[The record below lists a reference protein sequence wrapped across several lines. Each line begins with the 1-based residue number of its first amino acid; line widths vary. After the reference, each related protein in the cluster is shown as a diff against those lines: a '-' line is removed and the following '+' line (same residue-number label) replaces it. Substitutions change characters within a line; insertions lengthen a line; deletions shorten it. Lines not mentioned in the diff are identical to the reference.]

1 MNYQRLNILTIG
13 LVLILVPANVLH
25 LVPWWSLLLLLLL
38 YLIVLGWGVFDIGS
52 QFFMPTFWKGKQGEV
67 SFTFDDGPD
76 PEVTPKV
83 LEVLREANLKA
94 AFFVIGRNAEK
105 HPELLQQIIAEG
117 HVGGNHT
124 YNHDYVFSKSAAE
137 KQVAEG
143 QEAIEKVIGKKP
155 KYFRPP
161 FGVMTPE
168 IASAIRKEK
177 CAVIGWDLRSQDG
190 RIRTKEATIKRVKN
204 NLKNATVLL
213 FHDTNPTTPDAL
225 REIIH
230 LCRKSG
236 IEIVSIPE
244 QSGIK
249 PYAQSICHQ

>member
-1 MNYQRLNILTIG
+1 MNFQRLNILTFG
-13 LVLILVPANVLH
+13 LVLILVPAGVLGFIS
-25 LVPWWSLLLLLLL
+25 WQQMLLLIPV
-38 YLIVLGWGVFDIGS
+38 YLIILGWGVFDIGS
-52 QFFMPTFWKGKQGEV
+52 QFFIPTFWKGKKGEV

-83 LEVLREANLKA
+83 LDVLREANVKA
-94 AFFVIGRNAEK
+94 AFFVIGRIAEK
-105 HPELLQQIIAEG
+105 HPELVRQMVSEG
-117 HVGGNHT
+117 HAVGNHT
-124 YNHDYVFSKSAAE
+124 YNHDYVFSKAAAE
-137 KQVAEG
+137 KQVTEG
-143 QEAIEKVIGKKP
+143 QEVIEKIIGKKP

-190 RIRTKEATIKRVKN
+190 RIRTKEATINRVKSH
-204 NLKNATVLL
+204 LKKSTVLL

-230 LCRKSG
+230 LCKQNGMKIVSLPDQSG
-236 IEIVSIPE
+236 IE
-244 QSGIK
+244 
-249 PYAQSICHQ
+249 PYHV

>member
-1 MNYQRLNILTIG
+1 MNFQRLNILAIG
-13 LVLILVPANVLH
+13 FILILLPAISLGFIS
-25 LVPWWSLLLLLLL
+25 WKILLLL
-38 YLIVLGWGVFDIGS
+38 IVTYSITLGWGVFDIGS
-52 QFFMPTFWKGKQGEV
+52 QFFIPTFWKGKKGEV

-83 LEVLREANLKA
+83 LDVLREANVKA
-94 AFFVIGRNAEK
+94 AFFVIGRIAEK
-105 HPELLQQIIAEG
+105 HPELVRQMVSEG
-117 HVGGNHT
+117 HAVGNHT
-124 YNHDYVFSKSAAE
+124 YNHDYVFSKAAAE
-137 KQVAEG
+137 KQVTEG
-143 QEAIEKVIGKKP
+143 QEVIEKIIGKKP

-190 RIRTKEATIKRVKN
+190 RIRTKEATINRVKSH
-204 NLKNATVLL
+204 LKKSTVLL

-230 LCRKSG
+230 LCKQNGMKIVSLPDQSG
-236 IEIVSIPE
+236 IE
-244 QSGIK
+244 
-249 PYAQSICHQ
+249 PYHV

>member
-1 MNYQRLNILTIG
+1 MNFQRLNILAFG
-13 LVLILVPANVLH
+13 FVLILAPAIVLGF
-25 LVPWWSLLLLLLL
+25 VPWEILLLLFLV
-38 YLIVLGWGVFDIGS
+38 YSITLGWGVFDIGS
-52 QFFMPTFWKGKQGEV
+52 QFFVPTFWRGAKGTV

-76 PEVTPKV
+76 PEVTSKV
-83 LEVLREANLKA
+83 LDVLREAHVKA

-105 HPELLQQIIAEG
+105 HPQLLKQIMDEG
-117 HVGGNHT
+117 HVIGNHT

-137 KQVAEG
+137 KQVTDG
-143 QEAIEKVIGKKP
+143 SDIIQGIIGKKP

-168 IASAIRKEK
+168 IARAVKKEN

-190 RIRTKEATIKRVKN
+190 RIRTKEATIKRVGS
-204 NLKNATVLL
+204 NLDKSTVLL

-230 LCRKSG
+230 LCRQNGMK
-236 IEIVSIPE
+236 IVSLPE
-244 QSGIK
+244 QSGIE
-249 PYAQSICHQ
+249 PYHA

>member
-1 MNYQRLNILTIG
+1 MNFQRLNILTFG
-13 LVLILVPANVLH
+13 LVLILVPAGVLGFIS
-25 LVPWWSLLLLLLL
+25 WQQMLLLIPV
-38 YLIVLGWGVFDIGS
+38 YLIILGWGVFDIGS
-52 QFFMPTFWKGKQGEV
+52 QFFIPTFWKGKKGEV

-83 LEVLREANLKA
+83 LDVLREANVKA
-94 AFFVIGRNAEK
+94 VFFVIGRIAEK
-105 HPELLQQIIAEG
+105 HPELVRQMVSEG
-117 HVGGNHT
+117 HAVGNHT
-124 YNHDYVFSKSAAE
+124 YNHDYVFSKAAAE
-137 KQVAEG
+137 KQVTEG
-143 QEAIEKVIGKKP
+143 QEVIEKIIGKKP

-190 RIRTKEATIKRVKN
+190 RIRTKEATINRVKSH
-204 NLKNATVLL
+204 LKKSTVLL

-230 LCRKSG
+230 LCKQNGMKIVSLPDQSG
-236 IEIVSIPE
+236 IE
-244 QSGIK
+244 
-249 PYAQSICHQ
+249 PYHV

>member
-1 MNYQRLNILTIG
+1 LNFQRLNILTFG
-13 LVLILVPANVLH
+13 LVLILVPAGVLGFIS
-25 LVPWWSLLLLLLL
+25 WQQMLLLIPV
-38 YLIVLGWGVFDIGS
+38 YLIILGWGVFDIGS
-52 QFFMPTFWKGKQGEV
+52 QFFIPTFWKGKKGEV

-83 LEVLREANLKA
+83 LDVLREANVKA
-94 AFFVIGRNAEK
+94 AFFVIGRIAEK
-105 HPELLQQIIAEG
+105 HPELVRQMVSEG
-117 HVGGNHT
+117 HAVGNHT
-124 YNHDYVFSKSAAE
+124 YNHDYVFSKAAAE
-137 KQVAEG
+137 KQVTEG
-143 QEAIEKVIGKKP
+143 QEVIEKIIGKKP

-190 RIRTKEATIKRVKN
+190 RIRTKEATINRVKSH
-204 NLKNATVLL
+204 LKKSTVLL

-230 LCRKSG
+230 LCKQNGMKIVSLPDQSG
-236 IEIVSIPE
+236 IE
-244 QSGIK
+244 
-249 PYAQSICHQ
+249 PYHV

>member
-1 MNYQRLNILTIG
+1 LNFQRLNILTIG

-25 LVPWWSLLLLLLL
+25 FIPWWYILLLLPV
-38 YLIVLGWGVFDIGS
+38 YFIILGWGVFDIGS
-52 QFFMPTFWKGKQGEV
+52 QFFIPTFWRGEKGTV

-83 LEVLREANLKA
+83 LDVLREANVQA

-105 HPELLQQIIAEG
+105 HPKLLKQIMDEG
-117 HVGGNHT
+117 HVIGNHT
-124 YNHDYVFSKSAAE
+124 YNHDYVFSKAAAE
-137 KQVAEG
+137 KQVTDG
-143 QEAIEKVIGKKP
+143 QEAIEKIIGKRT

-177 CAVIGWDLRSQDG
+177 CTVIGWDLRSQDG
-190 RIRTKEATIKRVKN
+190 RIRTKEATVKRISSHL
-204 NLKNATVLL
+204 LKSTVLL

-230 LCRKSG
+230 LCRQNGMK
-236 IEIVSIPE
+236 IVSLPE
-244 QSGIK
+244 QSGIE
-249 PYAQSICHQ
+249 PYFKNN